1 MNTTYDIVH
10 LAENEWSNTIMREV
24 AEQWFKDHPDCQF
37 VQIYEHAGWWLAY
50 HRADLECIGTA
61 NTAAVM
67 RPDRPRPTDFSGVE
81 QRREVRARFEG
92 RNVESLADYAASYDP
107 CSHPYDPSQG
117 DDMGEDLSW
126 ADADYERQCREELAG
141 AAV

>member
-1 MNTTYDIVH
+1 M
-10 LAENEWSNTIMREV
+10 
-24 AEQWFKDHPDCQF
+24 
-37 VQIYEHAGWWLAY
+37 
-50 HRADLECIGTA
+50 
-61 NTAAVM
+61 
-67 RPDRPRPTDFSGVE
+67 E